1 VCEPQIYTAKPI
13 ELLFVNYCFIKNY
26 AQAFVNMKAPFMR
39 QVLVVGG
46 ALEIQE
52 FSY

>member
-1 VCEPQIYTAKPI
+1 MQIYTAKPI
-13 ELLFVNYCFIKNY
+13 ELLFVSYCFIKNY
-26 AQAFVNMKAPFMR
+26 TQAFVNMKAPFMR

-46 ALEIQE
+46 ALEIQV